1 QLKNSEIIDAVI
13 KLNAC
18 YKNIKNKKNYI
29 FLQGR
34 SFVLDGGVLMGDP
47 GLCLISLFG
56 FITLFPV
63 ISLQ

>member
-1 QLKNSEIIDAVI
+1 MGDWRGWYSFMDIITQLKNSEIIDAVI

-47 GLCLISLFG
+47 RLC
-56 FITLFPV
+56 P
-63 ISLQ
+63 